1 MTETPPRGN
10 GTVCKFVSVKLKDNA
25 RSHRIR
31 IYDGY
36 KVWAVSIEDIQWI
49 TVELM
54 DNTDEVDTLEMKIRE
69 LSSENEEQ
77 TASTAQALQALKREL
92 EILRIS
98 RQFKIKPE
106 RKEVTVNMRPSR
118 VSSLETTISLQ
129 MTMLPVNI
137 STASTG
143 HKLQGRSKDSIII
156 TSWPNFTNNVVFA
169 NWEYVVLSRVR
180 TLSCLYLLKP
190 TDNQKSFALLH
201 ELRKII

>member
-1 MTETPPRGN
+1 
-10 GTVCKFVSVKLKDNA
+10 
-25 RSHRIR
+25 
-31 IYDGY
+31 
-36 KVWAVSIEDIQWI
+36 
-49 TVELM
+49 M

-69 LSSENEEQ
+69 LSATSENEERTPSQ
-77 TASTAQALQALKREL
+77 TTQALQALKREL

-143 HKLQGRSKDSIII
+143 HKLQGR
-156 TSWPNFTNNVVFA
+156 
-169 NWEYVVLSRVR
+169 
-180 TLSCLYLLKP
+180 
-190 TDNQKSFALLH
+190 
-201 ELRKII
+201 